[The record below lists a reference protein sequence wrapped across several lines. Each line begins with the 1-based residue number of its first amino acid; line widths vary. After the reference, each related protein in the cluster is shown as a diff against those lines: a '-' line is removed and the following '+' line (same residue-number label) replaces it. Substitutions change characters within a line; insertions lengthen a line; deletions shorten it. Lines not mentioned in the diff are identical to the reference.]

1 MTIISMA
8 LVAVS
13 LNIGLLMQYG
23 HGQNI
28 TMTQEQRKAI
38 IDYCF
43 QHADRLNPLQDLID
57 KGFLPEGFNE
67 TCKSVKQTYD
77 KVQSDL
83 EIENQTANSKA
94 KNVTVAYL
102 NCYNNPS
109 NGKYLIQKEIEAC
122 ENIIREYCDNPV
134 YAQYM
139 YNWLSRKC

>member
-1 MTIISMA
+1 MNLYYDFQKMTIISMA

-57 KGFLPEGFNE
+57 KGFLPLM
-67 TCKSVKQTYD
+67 KLV
-77 KVQSDL
+77 
-83 EIENQTANSKA
+83 NQ
-94 KNVTVAYL
+94 
-102 NCYNNPS
+102 
-109 NGKYLIQKEIEAC
+109 
-122 ENIIREYCDNPV
+122 
-134 YAQYM
+134 
-139 YNWLSRKC
+139 LSRRMIRFRVI